1 MKKEKN
7 QPEPLEYGTLVAPS
21 FYGTGAILTWDTKL
35 LIESV
40 DRKKLYASYW
50 QNGKSSNS
58 KLPHVDEADFNEL
71 FDMLIQ
77 EIVADNLID
86 ARGFYGFF
94 PVISD
99 DDKLVLLSF
108 DDYHTE
114 IASFLFPCL
123 EEKKWRSFADYFRPE
138 GDIFSVLIVT
148 TGFKLS
154 NQCRRY
160 RENKDIK
167 GFYLNGI
174 GDYIIQMLT
183 TKLSVEI
190 TKTLFLPKNQGL
202 VCVFGKPGMP
212 GLDEQKKLLEL
223 MCAEDRLSITL
234 SEEFQL
240 QPEHSSLCIFAHHP
254 EAGFFNSL

>member
-1 MKKEKN
+1 M
-7 QPEPLEYGTLVAPS
+7 VAPS

-35 LIESV
+35 LIDSV
-40 DRKKLYASYW
+40 DKKKLCASYW
-50 QNGKSSNS
+50 HNGKSGNS
-58 KLPHVDEADFNEL
+58 KLPRVDEADFDEL

-77 EIVADNLID
+77 EIIADNLVD

-99 DDKLVLLSF
+99 DDNLILLSP

-114 IASFLFPCL
+114 IASFLFPRL

-138 GDIFSVLIVT
+138 GDIISVLIVT
-148 TGFKLS
+148 TGFKLG
-154 NQCRRY
+154 NQCRRH

-183 TKLSVEI
+183 NKLSVEI

-202 VCVFGKPGMP
+202 FCVFGKPGMP
-212 GLDEQKKLLEL
+212 GLDEQKKLLEI
-223 MCAEDRLSITL
+223 MCAEDRLDITF
-234 SEEFQL
+234 SEDFQL
-240 QPEHSSLCIFAHHP
+240 QPEHSALYLYAHHP
-254 EAGFFNSL
+254 EAKCFSAP